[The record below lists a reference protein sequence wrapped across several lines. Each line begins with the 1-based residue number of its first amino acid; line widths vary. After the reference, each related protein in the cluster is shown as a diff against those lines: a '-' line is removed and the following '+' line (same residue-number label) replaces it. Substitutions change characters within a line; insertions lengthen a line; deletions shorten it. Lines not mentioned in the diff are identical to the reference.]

1 MSDPLHRALTEL
13 VERQRAELDELR
25 PLLKEYQKRRADDEI
40 VIEALHADWIV
51 EQRTVKAN
59 AEAYKLSWENE
70 AQEAAR
76 YRAAFE
82 KAYKEIH
89 ELTEANAQLTKEV
102 AKVRGW
108 CRSIGLGE
116 RPRINGCELGAW
128 LSFFEVDV
136 DEPPKT

>member
-13 VERQRAELDELR
+13 IERQRAELDELR
-25 PLLKEYQKRRADDEI
+25 PLLEEYQKRRADDEI
-40 VIEALHADWIV
+40 VIETLHADWVV

-59 AEAYKLSWENE
+59 AEAYKLSWEKAE
-70 AQEAAR
+70 QEAAR

-82 KAYKEIH
+82 KAYREIRD
-89 ELTEANAQLTKEV
+89 LTEANAQLSEEV
-102 AKVRGW
+102 ARVRGW

-128 LSFFEVDV
+128 LSFFEVTV
-136 DEPPKT
+136 DEPPQT